1 MSNERGTMPAADG
14 ATEASALLRPYSLK
28 TLSIAN
34 RVVMAPMTRMFSPD
48 HVPGEDVAAYYRRR
62 AEGGVGLILT
72 EGTYLTH
79 DSSGDNSRVPRVGG
93 EAALKGWKRVVDEV
107 HGVGGKIGLQ
117 LWHIGLRPPSRM
129 HRDPNVRLLGPSGVI
144 GDGTVL
150 GEPMTTGEI
159 EAVIASYGESAAN
172 AKALG
177 FDAIEIHGGH
187 GYLIDQFFW
196 PATNQREDVWGTD
209 KTRFAAEVIASCR
222 AAVGPDFP
230 ISFRYSQWKI
240 HQYAYKLAPSPQEL
254 EVFLAP
260 LVDAGADI
268 FHCST
273 RRFWEPEFEG
283 SDLNLAGWTKKVTGK
298 TVITVGSVG
307 LDLAF
312 TDREGVAEPKGIER
326 LEEMM
331 ARGDFDL
338 VAVGRALLAD
348 PQWLQKILAGRVSE
362 LVPFSYDLEKTLV

>member
-1 MSNERGTMPAADG
+1 MSNERGAMQAADG
-14 ATEASALLRPYSLK
+14 ATVASPLLRPFSLK
-28 TLSIAN
+28 TLSLAN

-72 EGTYLTH
+72 EGTYLSH
-79 DSSGDNSRVPRVGG
+79 NSSGDNSRVPRVAG

-107 HGVGGKIGLQ
+107 HGAGGKIALQ
-117 LWHIGLRPPSRM
+117 LWHIGMRPPSRL
-129 HRDPNVRLLGPSGVI
+129 HRDPDVRLLGPSGLI
-144 GDGTVL
+144 GDGTAL

-159 EAVIASYGESAAN
+159 EEVIASYGESASN

-196 PATNQREDVWGTD
+196 PATNRRDDIWGTD
-209 KTRFAAEVIASCR
+209 KTRFAAEVVRSCR

-240 HQYAYKLAPSPQEL
+240 NQYAYKLAPTPQEL
-254 EVFLAP
+254 GVFLAP
-260 LVDAGADI
+260 LVDAGVDM

-298 TVITVGSVG
+298 TVIAVGSVG

-312 TDREGVAEPKGIER
+312 TDREGVAEPRGIER

-331 ARGDFDL
+331 GRGDFDL
-338 VAVGRALLAD
+338 IAVGRALLAD
-348 PQWLQKILAGRVSE
+348 PQWLQKIIAGRVSD
-362 LVPFSYDLEKTLV
+362 LVPFSYDLEKTLI